1 MKIFLKKLNQ
11 KKIKIGIV
19 GLGYVGLDLARL
31 FASEKYF
38 VHGFETNIEKIKILR
53 KNKSYINYIPN
64 SDIKKISNFT
74 EYNNKFSNIKKCDV
88 ILLCLPTPLTK
99 YKTPD
104 LTYVSKAISLIE
116 QNVKKNQIIIL
127 ESTTYP
133 GTTEEYLVKKFK
145 KRFTIGKNLF
155 IGYSPERIDPGNEF
169 KYKMIPKIVSGYTEN
184 CLKVTE
190 KFYSTFFKTV
200 PVKNLETAEIT
211 KLYEN
216 IYRSVNIGLVNEMKI
231 IADKLKINI
240 YDVIEAAKT
249 KPYGFN
255 AFYPGP
261 GLGGHCVPIDPYY
274 LSWKVK
280 SINMNTR
287 FIELAAEINGKM
299 PSWIVEKIKEI
310 FIQNKVSTHKSKIL
324 LIGVSYKKNINDMR
338 ESPSIEIFN
347 LLRKANI
354 KIDILD
360 PFCEFSEVRS
370 IFNNCKIYKDL
381 NDLNMKSY
389 DASIIV
395 TDHDTIN
402 YKKLVKSSKIIID
415 TRGRLKNKISKKI
428 YII

>member
-1 MKIFLKKLNQ
+1 MKTILKKLNQ

-19 GLGYVGLDLARL
+19 GLGYVGLDLVRL
-31 FASEKYF
+31 FAGDKYF
-38 VHGFETNIEKIKILR
+38 VYGFDNDIKKVNILK
-53 KNKSYINYIPN
+53 KNRSHINYIPN
-64 SDIKKISNFT
+64 LDIKNISKFT

-99 YKTPD
+99 FKTPD
-104 LTYVSKAISLIE
+104 LSYVSKAISLIE
-116 QNVKKNQIIIL
+116 QYIKKDQIIIL

-145 KRFTIGKNLF
+145 SKFIIGKNLF
-155 IGYSPERIDPGNEF
+155 IGYSPERIDPGNKF
-169 KYKMIPKIVSGYTEN
+169 KYKMIPKIVSGYTQN
-184 CLKVTE
+184 CLKITE
-190 KFYSTFFKTV
+190 KFYSNFFQTV

-216 IYRSVNIGLVNEMKI
+216 IYRSVNIGLVNEMKT

-240 YDVIEAAKT
+240 FDVIEAAKT

-299 PSWIVEKIKEI
+299 PSWVVEKIKEI
-310 FIQNKVSTHKSKIL
+310 FIQNKITTHKSKIL

-338 ESPSIEIFN
+338 ESPAIEIFN
-347 LLRKANI
+347 LLNDTNV

-360 PFCEFSEVRS
+360 PFCESSKVKNLFKNSRV
-370 IFNNCKIYKDL
+370 YKDL
-381 NDLNMKSY
+381 NDIKIDFYNAAL
-389 DASIIV
+389 IV

-402 YKKLVKSSKIIID
+402 YDKLIKYSKIIID
-415 TRGRLKNKISKKI
+415 TRGRLKNKKSKKI